1 MGDQGGM
8 AAQLEREAIAE
19 RGRLPRVVDRFLR
32 ACAAAAVALV
42 PGLAMAQGNVTS
54 VQTVFL
60 TAADVGQIIS
70 QAVQEAQARNRPA
83 TIAVTDRVGNVLGV
97 FRMNG
102 APVELRVTTNRNIPV
117 GNGLEQVEQV
127 LAALPTI
134 LGTVN
139 GAPTTDLSAIAKAVT
154 GAYLSS
160 SGNAFTTR
168 TASQIVQEN
177 FNPLEFRAPGGPL
190 FGVQFSQLPC
200 SDLNLR
206 EPQGSVGPKRSPLGL
221 SADPGGI
228 PLYKNGFVVGAIG
241 VESDGI
247 YTIDRIVTDI
257 DTSDDELIATA
268 GTFGFEAPIDIRANR
283 ITVGG
288 KTLRFVDRD
297 RLDRNNPLYSNPAA
311 APAFASID
319 TVLGNRVGVR
329 NYFSNA
335 GNPNPP
341 PALRGGTAYGDPAS
355 GYAPDPTG
363 NLSAFGPAFVL
374 RDPTTPTNNRFPPT
388 AGSGPPGVA
397 LTANEVATLLQN
409 ALKTAFAG
417 RAQIRRPLD
426 SFIQV
431 TVSVVDVNGVV
442 LGIARTPDA
451 PIFGTDVS
459 LQKARTAM
467 FISRS
472 PQITGGSAAFLLQ
485 QFNSAVASTILS
497 PPQPVGNNALGVF
510 IQLYA
515 TGAKQFISGT
525 ALDDGIAYSS
535 RGIGNIHRPFYPDGI
550 DGTPNGPFSTPY
562 ATWSPFNVGLQ
573 LDLVIDNIAQHLVF
587 LRTGAAAAETAAQCS
602 FLPVTAPV
610 GTTRQL
616 ANGLQPFA
624 GGFPIYRDGVLVGG
638 IGVSGDGIDQDD
650 SIGFLGVHLAGQ
662 ALGTGVQNAPAGIRD
677 DVLAPLGARLRY
689 VSCPFQ
695 PRAGGNDQN
704 ICRGK

>member
-1 MGDQGGM
+1 MGDHKAM
-8 AAQLEREAIAE
+8 ADQAGRNPLTGRGIA
-19 RGRLPRVVDRFLR
+19 RGLLR
-32 ACAAAAVALV
+32 AAASVALLFA
-42 PGLAMAQGNVTS
+42 PGAAWAQGNVTAVPS
-54 VQTVFL
+54 VSL

-102 APVELRVTTNRNIPV
+102 APVELVVTTNKGLNAP
-117 GNGLEQVEQV
+117 NGLEQVQTV
-127 LAALPTI
+127 LAALSTT
-134 LGTVN
+134 LGVVN

-177 FNPLEFRAPGGPL
+177 FNPTEFRAPGGPL
-190 FGVQFSQLPC
+190 YGVQFSQLPC
-200 SDLNLR
+200 SDLSVR
-206 EPQGSVGPKRSPLGL
+206 EPQGTAGPKRSPLGL

-247 YTIDRIVTDI
+247 YTIDRIIADI
-257 DTSDDELIATA
+257 DTSDDEIIAVA

-297 RLDRNNPLYSNPAA
+297 RLDRNSPLLSNPAA
-311 APAFASID
+311 APSFASID

-329 NYFSNA
+329 NYFSTA

-341 PALRGGTAYGDPAS
+341 PALRDGTAYGDPAS
-355 GYAPDPTG
+355 GYAPDPSG

-374 RDPTTPTNNRFPPT
+374 RDPAATANNRFPPT
-388 AGSGPPGVA
+388 AGTGPAGQA

-409 ALKTAFAG
+409 ALKTAYAG

-442 LGIARTPDA
+442 LGVARTPDA
-451 PIFGTDVS
+451 PVFGTDVS
-459 LQKARTAM
+459 LQKARSAM
-467 FISRS
+467 FMSRGS
-472 PQITGGSAAFLLQ
+472 QVSGGSAAFLLQ
-485 QFNSAVASTILS
+485 QFNSAVASTILV

-515 TGAKQFISGT
+515 TAAKQFISGT
-525 ALDDGIAYSS
+525 SLDDGIAYSS

-550 DGTPNGPFSTPY
+550 DGTPSGPFSTPY
-562 ATWSPFNVGLQ
+562 ANWSPFNVGLQ
-573 LDLVIDNIAQHLVF
+573 LDLIIDNVAQHLVF
-587 LRTGAAAAETAAQCS
+587 LRTGAAAAETAQQCS

-624 GGFPIYRDGVLVGG
+624 GGFPIYRNGVLVGG

-695 PRAGGNDQN
+695 PRAGGDDQN